1 MEDRSC
7 AGALYFVELGQENRM
22 KALIPLIIILAATQS
37 AHAADIELGKQLAT
51 TVCAACHGPSGIS
64 VSDTVPNLAGQRGRY
79 IEAQLKF
86 FKNGTRKEP
95 GAVSRAAIM
104 NAIAAQ
110 LSAEEIANVAAY
122 FEMQPGAAPG
132 AKSALLPNIVAMKIA
147 FPQDYKQSFKKYYTK
162 SFPPAKE
169 VRYYYA
175 NTAALAAA
183 KAAKPLPDGS
193 VLFVEIY
200 SAKLDA
206 NNNPITGTD
215 GFYVPDRLL
224 RYTAMEREAGWGR
237 DIPEL
242 LRNENWNY
250 AIFSTASQYQQG
262 VNQAECLA
270 CHKPLS
276 GVSYTFT
283 LKQLSGA
290 K

>member
-1 MEDRSC
+1 
-7 AGALYFVELGQENRM
+7 M
-22 KALIPLIIILAATQS
+22 KALIPLIVILAVNQS
-37 AHAADIELGKQLAT
+37 AHAADIEAGKQLAT

-64 VSDTVPNLAGQRGRY
+64 VSDTVPNLAGQRARY

-86 FKNGTRKEP
+86 FKDGTRKEP

-122 FEMQPGAAPG
+122 FESQPGAAPG
-132 AKSALLPNIVAMKIA
+132 KKSAFLPNIAATKAA
-147 FPQDYKQSFKKYYTK
+147 FPQDYKQSFTKYYTK
-162 SFPPAKE
+162 NFPPAKE

-175 NTAALAAA
+175 DTAAVTAA
-183 KAAKPLPDGS
+183 KAGKPLPDGS
-193 VLFVEIY
+193 VLFAEIY
-200 SAKLDA
+200 SAELDA
-206 NNNPITGTD
+206 NKNPITGAN
-215 GFYVPDRLL
+215 GFYVTDRLL
-224 RYTAMEREAGWGR
+224 RYTAMEREAGWGN

-250 AIFSTASQYQQG
+250 AIFTTARQYQQG

-270 CHKPLS
+270 CHKPLAD
-276 GVSYTFT
+276 VSYTFT
-283 LKQLSGA
+283 LKQLSTA

>member
-1 MEDRSC
+1 
-7 AGALYFVELGQENRM
+7 M
-22 KALIPLIIILAATQS
+22 KALIPLIVILAATQS
-37 AHAADIELGKQLAT
+37 ARAADIEAGKQLAA
-51 TVCAACHGPSGIS
+51 TVCAACHGSSGIS
-64 VSDTVPNLAGQRGRY
+64 VSDTVPNLAGQRARY

-86 FKNGTRKEP
+86 FKDGTRKEP
-95 GAVSRAAIM
+95 GPVSRAAIM

-110 LSAEEIANVAAY
+110 LSAEEIADVAAY
-122 FEMQPGAAPG
+122 FESQPGAAPG
-132 AKSALLPNIVAMKIA
+132 TKSAMLPNIAATKVA
-147 FPQDYKQSFKKYYTK
+147 FPEDYKQAFTKYHTIN
-162 SFPPAKE
+162 FPAAKE

-175 NTAALAAA
+175 NMAAVAAA
-183 KAAKPLPDGS
+183 KARKPLPDGS
-193 VLFVEIY
+193 VLFAEVY

-206 NNNPITGTD
+206 SNNPITGAD

-224 RYTAMEREAGWGR
+224 RYTAMEREAGWGD

-250 AIFSTASQYQQG
+250 AIFTSAEQYQQG

-276 GVSYTFT
+276 NVSYTFT
-283 LKQLSGA
+283 LKQLSTA

>member
-1 MEDRSC
+1 VRNLMP
-7 AGALYFVELGQENRM
+7 FIV
-22 KALIPLIIILAATQS
+22 ILAATQS
-37 AHAADIELGKQLAT
+37 AHAADIEAGKQLAT

-64 VSDTVPNLAGQRGRY
+64 VSDTVPSLAGQRARY

-86 FKNGTRKEP
+86 FKDGTRKEP

-122 FEMQPGAAPG
+122 FESQPGATPG
-132 AKSALLPNIVAMKIA
+132 MKSALLPNIASTKVT
-147 FPQDYKQSFKKYYTK
+147 FPEGYKQGFTKYHTMN
-162 SFPPAKE
+162 FAAAKE

-175 NTAALAAA
+175 NTAAVAAA
-183 KAAKPLPDGS
+183 KTGKPLPDKS
-193 VLFVEIY
+193 FIFVEVY
-200 SAKLDA
+200 SAKLDVDK
-206 NNNPITGTD
+206 NPIRGAD
-215 GFYVPDRLL
+215 GYYVPDQLL
-224 RYTAMEREAGWGR
+224 RYTAMEREARWGD

-250 AIFSTASQYQQG
+250 AIFTADKRYQQG

-276 GVSYTFT
+276 DMSYAFT
-283 LKQLSGA
+283 LKQLSTA